1 MILSQINAKPRNRR
15 YYRQQTESDS
25 YSQQLQ
31 LYSQLQLE
39 SESEMMRKWINADTW
54 NGNMNNHRYG
64 TEQIFLEDQ
73 CLSVKDI
80 GIHQNCLTKRQ
91 EEKLMEIELDLPACI
106 LQRLFEEENEDQRT
120 DNQRTDNQTVVDF
133 FGKFMEW
140 ENYDRFHSLV
150 SISRSCDQIIETHC
164 YVEDQNQDQDQ
175 DQDQNQDQDQ
185 YFETQR
191 MKCPQ
196 MKKYY
201 DDQYDMNVNYNV
213 LNRINQNNIIKGKSL
228 KFMEIL
234 VETYPDDEK
243 IMKQFLLD
251 FPRNTVYVNGK
262 MIQTVDDFF
271 EVITPFNREY
281 VMYNENGD
289 RKRIIATIPYAMTFV
304 CQSSFYPSFIHLF
317 NKLQKLRELEP
328 DTDDLNNVHFTNTN
342 ERNVIEINVT
352 QEKIQC
358 ALIAGFKLIDIQN
371 EENVLYGVKAETIF
385 DTDMDDYLIVYKTRD

>member
-1 MILSQINAKPRNRR
+1 LI
-15 YYRQQTESDS
+15 
-25 YSQQLQ
+25 
-31 LYSQLQLE
+31 
-39 SESEMMRKWINADTW
+39 RKWINADTW
-54 NGNMNNHRYG
+54 NDNMNNHGYG

-73 CLSVKDI
+73 YISVKDI

-91 EEKLMEIELDLPACI
+91 EEKLMGIELELPACI
-106 LQRLFEEENEDQRT
+106 LQRLFEEEKEDERT
-120 DNQRTDNQTVVDF
+120 NNQTMVDF

-150 SISRSCDQIIETHC
+150 SISRSCDQIVETHC
-164 YVEDQNQDQDQ
+164 YVEDQNQDQD
-175 DQDQNQDQDQ
+175 
-185 YFETQR
+185 FETQR
-191 MKCPQ
+191 IKCPQ

-201 DDQYDMNVNYNV
+201 DDEYDMNVNYNV
-213 LNRINQNNIIKGKSL
+213 LNRINQNNIIKGKSQR
-228 KFMEIL
+228 FMEIL
-234 VETYPDDEK
+234 VETYSDDEK

-289 RKRIIATIPYAMTFV
+289 RKRVIATIPYAMTFV